1 MKMQSKV
8 QEHTNIVPKMSYQ
21 NSIETKTQT

>member
-8 QEHTNIVPKMSYQ
+8 QEHTNFVPKMSYQ
-21 NSIETKTQT
+21 NSIENKTQT

>member
-8 QEHTNIVPKMSYQ
+8 QEHTNNVPKMSYQ